1 MEKMALMKET
11 GETINLMD
19 LVFKVGKM
27 EANSKEIIIKA
38 LNIEMENI
46 HGLINQL
53 MKETGN
59 MAKLMD
65 RDFIFMSMEEFMKAR
80 LKTTKCK
87 VREFILGQMEESILD
102 HIKKIKNMG

>member
-1 MEKMALMKET
+1 MKET

-38 LNIEMENI
+38 LNMEMENI

-53 MKETGN
+53 TKETGN

-65 RDFIFMSMEEFMKAR
+65 RDFIFMSMGEFMKAHLR
-80 LKTTKCK
+80 TIKCK
-87 VREFILGQMEESILD
+87 VKEFIPGRMEESILD
-102 HIKKIKNMG
+102 HMKKIKNMD